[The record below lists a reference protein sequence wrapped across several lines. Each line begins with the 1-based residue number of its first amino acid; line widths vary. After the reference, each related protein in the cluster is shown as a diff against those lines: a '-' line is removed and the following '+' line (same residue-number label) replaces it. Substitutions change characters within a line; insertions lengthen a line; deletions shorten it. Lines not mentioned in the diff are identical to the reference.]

1 MAHPFPGCCSLE
13 GLPGRFLNQPSMS
26 LANQLTDVLLQRAGL
41 RSEITAPKVDAQLAK
56 IPLSERESWVQQ
68 LVNAPPQSSEW
79 QNFLEPFLIH
89 ETYFFRHE
97 NQLDFLASKVLPSLI
112 QERIQSGRPEFRIWC
127 AACSSGEEAYTAAL
141 LLQDAIRASRTAGTM
156 DWRLSVHGTDLS
168 SDVLVKARRG
178 EYHATAGLNSFRD
191 VPAFAKHHFPGVFL
205 RQEKTWLPDES
216 IKKTVH
222 FQQRNIVTDPAPVSE
237 ADLVMCR
244 NVLIYLDEASVRRV
258 ISTIHTALRPG
269 GVLVLGP
276 ADMLKETEG
285 WELITNHKAMFWKKV
300 SSASAPTNPGQR

>member
-1 MAHPFPGCCSLE
+1 
-13 GLPGRFLNQPSMS
+13 MS

-56 IPLSERESWVQQ
+56 IPFQEQESWVHQ
-68 LVNAPPQSSEW
+68 LLSTSPQSSEW
-79 QNFLEPFLIH
+79 QSFLEPFLIH

-97 NQLDFLASKVLPSLI
+97 NQVDFLASKVLPLLI
-112 QERIQSGRPEFRIWC
+112 QDRIQSGRPEFRIWC

-141 LLQDAIRASRTAGTM
+141 LLQDAIRAAKTTATM

-168 SDVLVKARRG
+168 SDVLTKARLG

-191 VPAFAKHHFPGVFL
+191 VPGFAKHHFPSVFL
-205 RQEKTWLPDES
+205 RQEKTWHPDES

-222 FQQRNIVTDPAPVSE
+222 FQQRNIVTDPAPVSDV
-237 ADLVMCR
+237 DLVMCR
-244 NVLIYLDEASVRRV
+244 NVLIYLDETSVRRV
-258 ISTIHTALRPG
+258 ISTIHSALRPG

-285 WELITNHKAMFWKKV
+285 WELLTNHKAMFWRKLP
-300 SSASAPTNPGQR
+300 SSSSMPTNPNQR